1 MDNFFALLLAG
12 GHGSRLW
19 PVSQPNHPKP
29 LLSLTEPRT
38 LFEITVDRLTGLF
51 TPEQTYVVTQLDMV
65 DSLIQLAPAIP
76 SCNYVCEPTSLN
88 TAPAIGLAVSHIIQQ
103 HPDAVIAIMST
114 DHVIEQTDVLHKALQ
129 AAYSLAQKGAMVV
142 LGVTPTHPATE
153 YGYIEHGTIIHD
165 ATIPAYAVRRFVEK
179 PDPITATAFFTLGS
193 YSWDA
198 GFVTASVK
206 TLSAEFERLQP
217 TMAKLLKEIICISAD
232 GEIKNELWR
241 QITPISFD
249 YGILEHAAQVVV
261 IPVEMGW
268 QDIGNWGAIYN
279 GLPKDACGN
288 AYVTSQPPLLIETQR
303 TLVWSE
309 RQVVTIGV
317 EDLVIV
323 ETVDALLI
331 CHRDHLHQIRTIG

>member
-1 MDNFFALLLAG
+1 MDNFYALLLAG

-19 PVSQPNHPKP
+19 PVSQPSHPKP

-38 LFEITVDRLTGLF
+38 LFEMTIDRLDGLF
-51 TPEQTYVVTQLDMV
+51 TPEQTYVVTQQDLL
-65 DSLIQLAPAIP
+65 DSLIQLTPTIP

-88 TAPAIGLAVSHIIQQ
+88 TGPAIGLAVSHIIQQ

-114 DHVIEQTDVLHKALQ
+114 DHVIEQTDVLHEALQ
-129 AAYSLAQKGAMVV
+129 AAYSLAKQGAMVV

-153 YGYIEHGTIIHD
+153 YGYIEHGAIIPD

-179 PDPITATAFFTLGS
+179 PDPVTAAAFFATGS

-206 TLSAEFERLQP
+206 TLLAEFERLQP
-217 TMAKLLKEIICISAD
+217 TMAKILNEMSWISTED
-232 GEIKNELWR
+232 EIKNELWR

-268 QDIGNWGAIYN
+268 QDIGSWGAIYN
-279 GLPKDACGN
+279 ELPKDKCGN
-288 AYVTSQPPLLIETQR
+288 AYVASQPPVLIETRR

-323 ETVDALLI
+323 ETADALLI
-331 CHRDHLHQIRTIG
+331 CHRDHLQHIRSIG